1 MKKQGSYSQNVQC
14 FHQNDFPLY
23 KPRIERENPL
33 LLNERPQKRI
43 RKEASL
49 ND

>member
-14 FHQNDFPLY
+14 FHQNDY